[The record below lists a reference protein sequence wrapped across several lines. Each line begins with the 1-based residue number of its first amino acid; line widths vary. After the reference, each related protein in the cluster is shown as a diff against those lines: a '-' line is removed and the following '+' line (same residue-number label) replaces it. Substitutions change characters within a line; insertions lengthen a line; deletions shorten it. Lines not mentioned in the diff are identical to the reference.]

1 MLTRKSFLTSLKYSS
16 LLAVVLVLCSGQSC
30 APMPTEEVL
39 GSDPGFFADPLDG
52 NWVLIYDNQSI
63 APDCLSFLAGVVVSY
78 DDACEGFNTLV
89 SGGLVL
95 YDDVG
100 PTFTIVFS
108 TGWTG
113 VFLLTPT
120 FGGDYLVEVRNE
132 LTGLIVATGRM
143 Q

>member
-1 MLTRKSFLTSLKYSS
+1 MVARKSILTGLKYSS
-16 LLAVVLVLCSGQSC
+16 LMVAILAVCSGQGC
-30 APMPTEEVL
+30 APVPTGEVL

-52 NWVLIYDNQSI
+52 NWVLIYDSQSI

-89 SGGLVL
+89 SGGLVQ

-100 PTFTIVFS
+100 PTFTISFS
-108 TGWTG
+108 AGWTG

-120 FGGDYLVEVRNE
+120 TSGDYLVEVRDE
-132 LTGLIVATGRM
+132 LTGLTVATGRM